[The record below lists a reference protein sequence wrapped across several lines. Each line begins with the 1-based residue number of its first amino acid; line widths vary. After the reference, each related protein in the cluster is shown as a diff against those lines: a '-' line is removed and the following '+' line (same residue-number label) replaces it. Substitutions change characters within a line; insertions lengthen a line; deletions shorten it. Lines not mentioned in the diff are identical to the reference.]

1 MSGRRREQLVDIAQW
16 GDVRSLVEDDEQRRV
31 EGLAETRSLLE
42 RDIERLADK
51 GDEDRA
57 ESSLISRWRTAVERA
72 RSIAQQPA
80 SLEPPARTLG
90 VGNVWIGISGD
101 HRLRGGI
108 DRGALALFHRK
119 ARASDAG
126 GVASLISSPIFSRR
140 PNRANPPPVGRPPTC
155 RRRKVATNLWSRAR

>member
-108 DRGALALFHRK
+108 DRGALALFHRE

-126 GVASLISSPIFSRR
+126 GVALAGELESQERFVDRLLIEPLAS
-140 PNRANPPPVGRPPTC
+140 AAA
-155 RRRKVATNLWSRAR
+155 RRRGAISRSAAAYQ